1 MIIMKCEKCNV
12 GMRKEEEA
20 LFGIKVKTY
29 VCGKCGNKFVPLK
42 EAIKVQQ
49 KIIPKIE
56 TSRKL
61 VQFGG
66 SIAVTLPKELKPV
79 FRKGERVKVSF
90 DPKEME
96 IKVKKIG

>member
-1 MIIMKCEKCNV
+1 MKCGKCGAV
-12 GMRKEEEA
+12 MREQEET

-29 VCGKCGNKFVPLK
+29 VCSKCDTKLIPLK
-42 EAIKVQQ
+42 EAIKVQH

-66 SIAVTLPKELKPV
+66 SIAVTLPKELKPI
-79 FRKGERVKVSF
+79 FKKGERVKVYFS
-90 DPKEME
+90 PKDME
-96 IKVKKIG
+96 IRVRKI

>member
-1 MIIMKCEKCNV
+1 MKCEKCNV
-12 GMRKEEEA
+12 RMIKEEEA
-20 LFGIKVKTY
+20 LFGIKVKIY
-29 VCGKCGNKFVPLK
+29 VCSKCRNKLIPLK

-96 IKVKKIG
+96 IKVRKIV